1 MAYLNQKERED
12 LAQELSKLTFSQ
24 ARGRMRRLDQK
35 VRLVYLR
42 NVQNTGHW
50 ATRYELPTL
59 GARVT
64 LVEEYGTKDKKSNGW
79 SKADFSM
86 VEVVVEPAAGNR
98 T

>member
-12 LAQELSKLTFSQ
+12 LAQELSKLSFSQ

-35 VRLVYLR
+35 VRLVFLR
-42 NVQNTGHW
+42 NVQTSGRW
-50 ATRYELPTL
+50 ETRYELPTL

-64 LVEEYGTKDKKSNGW
+64 LIEEYGTKDQKPNGW
-79 SKADFSM
+79 GKADFNM